1 MASLRLQ
8 SVNYPS
14 HSVRHQ
20 DFILKLTEISSDLDT
35 QDSSWIVRS
44 AAHGHGGLLLESEN
58 FPQHHLASHPG
69 GDIRIVRDAESAASV
84 FLARPG
90 LSGDAGS
97 ISLESAASPGHFLRH
112 QEFRLRLHPNDGS
125 ELFRKDA
132 SFVPH
137 GDGAATLL
145 QAAGLASPAALDPTA
160 VTFQSLNYPSHS
172 IRHRNFRVI
181 ISELHAPGDH
191 LDAAWKVT
199 APLNGE
205 SGCLSFEASNFA
217 GHFLVHQDGGL
228 WIKRD
233 TGASPAFRSEGS
245 FIVRPGLTGAA
256 GAVALESS
264 AAPGSYLR
272 HADFVL
278 HVHRNDGSR
287 LFRED
292 ATFIPAGGASAY
304 LQQYAAAMGPSTADA
319 SGAAVLIAPAPG
331 AGPGTSASPLATL
344 AAELGMP
351 TLSWADI
358 GSPLGSGGGDGSR
371 PLFGSYSGYKVVART
386 AHALRQA
393 RTFSLDHPHV
403 DRPIA
408 AVVEGGR
415 ELLVYWRMATNMRRL
430 FMRAQRR
437 RHGEPRNTSH
447 GLGRASGF
455 SRASSRSGG
464 GGSRAFPLL
473 SEGQLAERFS
483 LLYKACHALA
493 YAHGSP
499 VGAVPHGSLCP
510 AAVLVHDLATSD
522 ATSVRLAPFDFP
534 ARCPAPDAPPATL
547 RRPRGTYACMDPV
560 LLLRLPGGAAAAQKV
575 KAVADSANLA
585 AASAASAA
593 LAAAGSAAAAGGAG
607 IVGAVQSGAA
617 AAATATIPTSS
628 DIYSLGCI
636 IWSVLTGEEPYSL
649 AASVAAKRRASSAAA
664 LLAAAKGAAGAADDA
679 AAKRKGSV
687 SVSES
692 GSDAGGGSG
701 SDSDGSVHSSSTSS
715 SGSSSSTTSCSS
727 DDGSDGEGDHD
738 HHGDD
743 AAAAAGGAGAAAHAR
758 RRRIAARRAYTPP
771 LEPHTAGLRRLR
783 RAVQLG
789 SPDPDFT
796 LLRRCVPGKYVDFLA
811 PWLGVMWAW
820 EPSHRPSAVDVAG
833 LLAAL
838 VAQAQAAAA
847 AETAAAAEAAAE
859 TATATAVAQPA
870 AASEPRPE
878 SKEPRPMEP
887 TPLPAPAAAELP
899 SAESASADEV
909 VSKAAA
915 APAAA
920 EVPAIAAE
928 PATAEAPAIAA
939 APSTEEVPAIAAAA
953 ADAADDVE
961 SDNDED
967 DEADDED
974 PTGIAGGND
983 PAAGDA
989 GAATG
994 VDDTAAPAAATPST
1008 PAVTSAASVARRQ
1021 SVAPTAAARRGS
1033 GVDATAAAAA
1043 ADDDLRARGRGV
1055 LDVRVGLLHTADWA
1069 APFVA
1074 GYAQLGTSSSLR
1086 RAAGGGAGAG
1096 SAAGAAAA
1104 AAAAE
1109 ELLLELFRSRDDA
1122 KGGLP
1127 PFGIVRPCEYALMR
1141 GEPEER
1147 KKKRAAAA
1155 TAAAAAAGGA
1165 GSGAGDDGGPGD
1177 ETLCF
1182 HLRPLPLPLAIIG
1195 FVLPKRIVEVR
1206 AHSVGMRNRWW
1217 ERFKAAGFAS
1227 AEQYRELA
1235 REPTLL
1241 AIASGRTL
1249 PNGAPCDTPAA
1260 RAAART
1266 AAGRILEDDHPV
1278 FAGPPKRARQKEGA
1292 GPTWF

>member
-1 MASLRLQ
+1 M
-8 SVNYPS
+8 
-14 HSVRHQ
+14 
-20 DFILKLTEISSDLDT
+20 
-35 QDSSWIVRS
+35 
-44 AAHGHGGLLLESEN
+44 
-58 FPQHHLASHPG
+58 
-69 GDIRIVRDAESAASV
+69 
-84 FLARPG
+84 
-90 LSGDAGS
+90 
-97 ISLESAASPGHFLRH
+97 
-112 QEFRLRLHPNDGS
+112 
-125 ELFRKDA
+125 
-132 SFVPH
+132 
-137 GDGAATLL
+137 
-145 QAAGLASPAALDPTA
+145 
-160 VTFQSLNYPSHS
+160 
-172 IRHRNFRVI
+172 
-181 ISELHAPGDH
+181 
-191 LDAAWKVT
+191 
-199 APLNGE
+199 
-205 SGCLSFEASNFA
+205 
-217 GHFLVHQDGGL
+217 HQDGAL

-233 TGASPAFRSEGS
+233 TGASPAFRSESS
-245 FIVRPGLTGAA
+245 FIVRPGLAGAA
-256 GAVALESS
+256 GAVSLESS
-264 AAPGSYLR
+264 AAPGAYLR

-292 ATFIPAGGASAY
+292 ATFMPAGGASGY

-331 AGPGTSASPLATL
+331 AGPGTSASPLAAL

-351 TLSWADI
+351 TLSWSDI

-371 PLFGSYSGYKVVART
+371 PLFGAYSGYKVVART

-403 DRPIA
+403 DRPVA

-415 ELLVYWRMATNMRRL
+415 ELLVFWRMASNMRRL
-430 FMRAQRR
+430 YMRAQRR
-437 RHGEPRNTSH
+437 RHGEARKTS
-447 GLGRASGF
+447 LGRASGV
-455 SRASSRSGG
+455 SSGASGR
-464 GGSRAFPLL
+464 GSSNLNRPAML

-510 AAVLVHDLATSD
+510 AAVLVHDLATGD

-547 RRPRGTYACMDPV
+547 RRPRGTYSCMDPM
-560 LLLRLPGGAAAAQKV
+560 LLLRLPGGAAAAEKV
-575 KAVADSANLA
+575 KVAADSANLA

-593 LAAAGSAAAAGGAG
+593 LAAAGGAAAGAAGGAG
-607 IVGAVQSGAA
+607 GAA
-617 AAATATIPTSS
+617 AQATAAAAVPTSS
-628 DIYSLGCI
+628 DVYSLGCI
-636 IWSVLTGEEPYSL
+636 IWAVLTGEEPYSL
-649 AASVAAKRRASSAAA
+649 AASVAAKRRASRASSAAA
-664 LLAAAKGAAGAADDA
+664 LAAGGAAAAAGASAEDGDGNQ
-679 AAKRKGSV
+679 KRKGN
-687 SVSES
+687 
-692 GSDAGGGSG
+692 GSGSG
-701 SDSDGSVHSSSTSS
+701 SDSGSGSEDSDGSMHSSSTSS

-727 DDGSDGEGDHD
+727 DDGSDSD
-738 HHGDD
+738 GDD
-743 AAAAAGGAGAAAHAR
+743 GHDDAAAAGGAGAAHAREHELARQR

-789 SPDPDFT
+789 SPDPGFA
-796 LLRRCVPGKYVDFLA
+796 LLRQSVPAKYVDFLA
-811 PWLGVMWAW
+811 PWLAVMWAW
-820 EPSHRPSAVDVAG
+820 EPTHRPSAVDVAG
-833 LLAAL
+833 LLSAL

-847 AETAAAAEAAAE
+847 AEAAAADEAAAA
-859 TATATAVAQPA
+859 TATATATAAADEQPSLAQPSLA
-870 AASEPRPE
+870 EPHPETKEQRPSEPAA
-878 SKEPRPMEP
+878 
-887 TPLPAPAAAELP
+887 LPAPQAADAEP
-899 SAESASADEV
+899 SVAP
-909 VSKAAA
+909 
-915 APAAA
+915 PAADD
-920 EVPAIAAE
+920 VIAK
-928 PATAEAPAIAA
+928 AA
-939 APSTEEVPAIAAAA
+939 APSEALSLAPAP
-953 ADAADDVE
+953 AADDVE

-967 DEADDED
+967 DEEEDED
-974 PTGIAGGND
+974 PTGLAGSSSST
-983 PAAGDA
+983 AAGSAGA

-994 VDDTAAPAAATPST
+994 LADTPAVADAAGASAAAT
-1008 PAVTSAASVARRQ
+1008 ASSLARRQ
-1021 SVAPTAAARRGS
+1021 SVAPGGAARRGS
-1033 GVDATAAAAA
+1033 GLDATAAAAA

-1055 LDVRVGLLHTADWA
+1055 LDVRVGLLHSADWA

-1074 GYAQLGTSSSLR
+1074 GYAQLGTSSR

-1109 ELLLELFRSRDDA
+1109 ELLLELFRRRDDA
-1122 KGGLP
+1122 KAGLP

-1155 TAAAAAAGGA
+1155 AAAAAGTA
-1165 GSGAGDDGGPGD
+1165 GGAGDDGGPGD

-1182 HLRPLPLPLAIIG
+1182 HLRPLPLPVAIIG
-1195 FVLPKRIVEVR
+1195 FALPKRIIEVR

>member
-1 MASLRLQ
+1 MDDTYSIRPCLLALGTAATAGAAFNALTHCPPL
-8 SVNYPS
+8 PS
-14 HSVRHQ
+14 RVTSHRFYRPHRFVTS
-20 DFILKLTEISSDLDT
+20 
-35 QDSSWIVRS
+35 
-44 AAHGHGGLLLESEN
+44 
-58 FPQHHLASHPG
+58 ASH
-69 GDIRIVRDAESAASV
+69 RR
-84 FLARPG
+84 
-90 LSGDAGS
+90 
-97 ISLESAASPGHFLRH
+97 
-112 QEFRLRLHPNDGS
+112 
-125 ELFRKDA
+125 
-132 SFVPH
+132 
-137 GDGAATLL
+137 
-145 QAAGLASPAALDPTA
+145 
-160 VTFQSLNYPSHS
+160 S

-181 ISELHAPGDH
+181 ISELPASTDH

-205 SGCLSFEASNFA
+205 SGCLSFEAANFA
-217 GHFLVHQDGGL
+217 GHFLVHQDGAL

-233 TGASPAFRSEGS
+233 TGTSPSFRSEGS
-245 FIVRPGLTGAA
+245 FIVRPGLA
-256 GAVALESS
+256 GHASAVSLESS

-287 LFRED
+287 LFLED
-292 ATFIPAGGASAY
+292 ATFIPAGGASGY

-319 SGAAVLIAPAPG
+319 SGAAALIAPAAG
-331 AGPGTSASPLATL
+331 AGPGSSASPLAAL

-351 TLSWADI
+351 TLGWADI
-358 GSPLGSGGGDGSR
+358 GAPLGSGGGDGSR
-371 PLFGSYSGYKVVART
+371 PLFGKYSGYKVVART

-415 ELLVYWRMATNMRRL
+415 ELLVFWRMASNMQRL

-437 RHGEPRNTSH
+437 RHGEPRGGN
-447 GLGRASGF
+447 GRASGL
-455 SRASSRSGG
+455 SSGSGISGRRRA
-464 GGSRAFPLL
+464 AMLT
-473 SEGQLAERFS
+473 EGQLAERFS

-499 VGAVPHGSLCP
+499 AGTVTHGGLCP
-510 AAVLVHDLATSD
+510 AAVLVHDLATTD
-522 ATSVRLAPFDFP
+522 AASVRLAPFDFP

-560 LLLRLPGGAAAAQKV
+560 LLLRLPGGAAAAAAASS
-575 KAVADSANLA
+575 KAPASSAQLA
-585 AASAASAA
+585 AASAAAAA
-593 LAAAGSAAAAGGAG
+593 LAAASGGPAVAA
-607 IVGAVQSGAA
+607 
-617 AAATATIPTSS
+617 SS
-628 DIYSLGCI
+628 DVYSLGCI
-636 IWSVLTGEEPYSL
+636 VWAVLTGEEPYSL
-649 AASVAAKRRASSAAA
+649 TASVAAKRRASSAATA
-664 LLAAAKGAAGAADDA
+664 AATTATADAAKGR
-679 AAKRKGSV
+679 KRSGSG
-687 SVSES
+687 SSSSS
-692 GSDAGGGSG
+692 GSDS

-727 DDGSDGEGDHD
+727 NDDDSSGSGSDVGGGG
-738 HHGDD
+738 HG
-743 AAAAAGGAGAAAHAR
+743 AAGGAGAALAAHSVR
-758 RRRIAARRAYTPP
+758 RRLAARRAYTPP

-783 RAVQLG
+783 RAVMLG
-789 SPDPDFT
+789 SPDPGFA
-796 LLRRCVPGKYVDFLA
+796 LLRQCVPGKYVDFIA
-811 PWLGVMWAW
+811 PWLEAMWAW

-833 LLAAL
+833 LLSAL
-838 VAQAQAAAA
+838 VAQAQAAVA
-847 AETAAAAEAAAE
+847 AEPTPAPAAPAAAAD
-859 TATATAVAQPA
+859 
-870 AASEPRPE
+870 
-878 SKEPRPMEP
+878 
-887 TPLPAPAAAELP
+887 PAPAAAD
-899 SAESASADEV
+899 AASAPAP
-909 VSKAAA
+909 AAEPLEKSSAPAEPPAPSA
-915 APAAA
+915 APAPLPEAKD
-920 EVPAIAAE
+920 EKPAQLLSS
-928 PATAEAPAIAA
+928 
-939 APSTEEVPAIAAAA
+939 APSLATVP
-953 ADAADDVE
+953 AADDVE

-967 DEADDED
+967 DDDD
-974 PTGIAGGND
+974 IAAASGPVPSSSAPLDDVLGISDVPSKA
-983 PAAGDA
+983 AAGDPSSSAAAA
-989 GAATG
+989 GAA
-994 VDDTAAPAAATPST
+994 ASASAPAP
-1008 PAVTSAASVARRQ
+1008 ARRL
-1021 SVAPTAAARRGS
+1021 SIAAGAGRPGT

-1055 LDVRVGLLHTADWA
+1055 LDVRVGLLHTVEWA
-1069 APFVA
+1069 NPFIA
-1074 GYAQLGTSSSLR
+1074 GYAQLGTSVR

-1127 PFGIVRPCEYALMR
+1127 PFGVVRPCEYALMR

-1155 TAAAAAAGGA
+1155 AAAAAGSA
-1165 GSGAGDDGGPGD
+1165 AADDGGPGD

-1182 HLRPLPLPLAIIG
+1182 HLRPLPLPVAIIG
-1195 FVLPKRIVEVR
+1195 FALPKRIIEVR

-1260 RAAART
+1260 RATART

-1278 FAGPPKRARQKEGA
+1278 FAGPPKRPRQKEGA